1 MAVSLGGG
9 SVLLIGG
16 EAQKTVEEWKS
27 AGRGDDLPRRTQGLV
42 QLRVISLDD
51 DVDTQETSCYV
62 HEGTYARYLRKRY
75 RKDEKYCRSRR
86 FFYRYVSDVT
96 FKSSLFVIYLLI
108 PVSLPIEINFN
119 LVYLLFFIFFLRTR
133 K

>member
-16 EAQKTVEEWKS
+16 ETQKTAEEWKS

-51 DVDTQETSCYV
+51 DMDTQETSCYV
-62 HEGTYARYLRKRY
+62 HEGTTYAWYLKKRY
-75 RKDEKYCRSRR
+75 QKDEKYRRSRI
-86 FFYRYVSDVT
+86 FYQCLMLHLSPQRMD
-96 FKSSLFVIYLLI
+96 
-108 PVSLPIEINFN
+108 
-119 LVYLLFFIFFLRTR
+119 
-133 K
+133 

>member
-16 EAQKTVEEWKS
+16 ETQKTTEEWKS
-27 AGRGDDLPRRTQGLV
+27 TGRGDDLPRRTQGLV

-62 HEGTYARYLRKRY
+62 HEGTYAWYLKKRY
-75 RKDEKYCRSRR
+75 QKDEKYRRSRI
-86 FFYRYVSDVT
+86 FYQCLMLHLSPQRMD
-96 FKSSLFVIYLLI
+96 
-108 PVSLPIEINFN
+108 
-119 LVYLLFFIFFLRTR
+119 
-133 K
+133 